1 MIKKIAIFL
10 PLFVTILLG
19 GLMFKGLIVQK
30 KVQNQIVSIPID
42 KPFPDFN
49 LEPMPGFEKGL
60 SKQDLMGRVS
70 LINIWGS
77 WCVTCEYEHP
87 ILLELA
93 AKTDIPILGIN
104 WREDKPEDGPRWL
117 ARKGNPYQQVGTDP
131 LSKLAITLGVTG
143 APETIITDKRGN
155 MRWRHAGPLDWD
167 ILNKELLPL
176 IRQLQEMP

>member
-10 PLFVTILLG
+10 PLFVTIILG

-30 KVQNQIVSIPID
+30 GTQNQIISIPLD
-42 KPFPDFN
+42 KPFPEFD
-49 LEPMPGFEKGL
+49 LEPMPGDTEGL
-60 SKQDLMGRVS
+60 SNKDLIGQVS
-70 LINIWGS
+70 LVNIWGS
-77 WCVTCEYEHP
+77 WCITCEYEHP

-104 WREDKPEDGPRWL
+104 WREDNPVDGPRWL
-117 ARKGNPYQQVGTDP
+117 ERKGNPYSKVGTDP

-143 APETIITDKRGN
+143 APETIITDKRGH